1 MKRLNCTLLVEDDSN
16 TAFLNRMLL
25 RELKIS
31 KDIQIASNGEEAMKL
46 LNEGI
51 HPELIFLDLNMPVMD
66 GFEFLQS
73 FRNTFNN
80 LKRKIIIVLLASN
93 YMKRDFESARELDVS
108 DILQKPLTE
117 DKIRGIVEKF
127 FLKKE

>member
-25 RELKIS
+25 RDLKIS
-31 KDIQIASNGEEAMKL
+31 NDIQIASNGEEAMKL
-46 LNEGI
+46 LKNGTL
-51 HPELIFLDLNMPVMD
+51 PELILLDLNMPVMD

-80 LKRKIIIVLLASN
+80 LKKKTIIVLLASY
-93 YMKRDFESARELDVS
+93 YMKRDFENAREFQVS
-108 DILQKPLTE
+108 EIVQKPLTE
-117 DKIRGIVEKF
+117 DKIKSILKKF
-127 FLKKE
+127 FE

>member
-25 RELKIS
+25 RDLKIS
-31 KDIQIASNGEEAMKL
+31 NDIQIASNGEEAMKL
-46 LNEGI
+46 LKSGTL
-51 HPELIFLDLNMPVMD
+51 PELILLDLNMPVMD

-80 LKRKIIIVLLASN
+80 LKKKTIIVLLASY
-93 YMKRDFESARELDVS
+93 YMKRDFENAKEFQVS
-108 DILQKPLTE
+108 EIVQKPLTE
-117 DKIRGIVEKF
+117 DKIKSILKKF
-127 FLKKE
+127 FE